1 MTSTFNSAYDKLV
14 AAWKR
19 REELRA
25 SHADTRSLIEAKRH
39 LDTARVEMMRARG
52 Y

>member
-14 AAWKR
+14 TAWKR

-25 SHADTRSLIEAKRH
+25 SNADTRSLIEAKRD